1 VWSVTALVSAAAAV
15 WAALL
20 VLLLREVPRSAWPGV
35 LAGAALTVLAG
46 MVAAGLKYP
55 SWEALLILIGTPA
68 IALGVTAGHPTR
80 ILDPK
85 WTMPVEEITEEAEE
99 SADRYAWRAV
109 LVVIVS
115 VTFLMITFGW

>member
-1 VWSVTALVSAAAAV
+1 VWSLAALVAAAAAV

-20 VLLLREVPRSAWPGV
+20 VLLLRETPRSAWPPMLACAVATVVAGGV
-35 LAGAALTVLAG
+35 IAD
-46 MVAAGLKYP
+46 LKYP
-55 SWEALLILIGTPA
+55 SWEALLILIGSPA

-85 WTMPVEEITEEAEE
+85 WTTPVEEITEEAEA

-109 LVVIVS
+109 LVMIVS

>member
-1 VWSVTALVSAAAAV
+1 VWDLAALVPAAAAV

-20 VLLLREVPRSAWPGV
+20 LLLLREAPRSAWPAMF
-35 LAGAALTVLAG
+35 AGAAATVLAG
-46 MVAAGLKYP
+46 VVVAGLKYP
-55 SWEALLILIGTPA
+55 SWEALLILIGAPT
-68 IALGVTAGHPTR
+68 IAVGVTAGHPSR

-85 WTMPVEEITEEAEE
+85 WTTPEEEITEEAEA

-115 VTFLMITFGW
+115 VTFLMVTFGW

>member
-1 VWSVTALVSAAAAV
+1 VWSLATLVPAAVAV

-20 VLLLREVPRSAWPGV
+20 VLLLREAPRSAWPGMLV
-35 LAGAALTVLAG
+35 GAAGTVLAG
-46 MVAAGLKYP
+46 VVAAGLKYP
-55 SWEALLILIGTPA
+55 SWEALLILIGAPA

-85 WTMPVEEITEEAEE
+85 WTTPEEEITEEAEA

>member
-1 VWSVTALVSAAAAV
+1 MWSVAALVLAAAVV

-20 VLLLREVPRSAWPGV
+20 ALLLREAPRPAWPVMVG
-35 LAGAALTVLAG
+35 GAAAVVVAG
-46 MVAAGLKYP
+46 MITAGLKYP
-55 SWEALLILIGTPA
+55 SWEALLILIGAPA

-85 WTMPVEEITEEAEE
+85 WTTPEEEITEEAEA

-115 VTFLMITFGW
+115 VVFLMITFGW